1 MNLTKHFTR
10 QEFDCNDG
18 TPVPAQYMSNVI
30 ELAKQLEVLR
40 TAVGNKPIN
49 INSGY
54 RTPTYNA
61 TLKGAAKDS
70 QHLQAK
76 AADITIQGLT
86 ALQVYNIIEKLIA
99 QGKMK
104 QGGLG
109 LYDTFVH
116 YDIRGNASRLN
127 LTKKKVKQVATQVK
141 NISIIGT
148 ITLLALTSYLITKK
162 YGKKSNTK
170 K

>member
-18 TPVPAQYMSNVI
+18 TPVPAQYMSNVR

-104 QGGLG
+104 TRRFRTLRHFCTLRHTRQ
-109 LYDTFVH
+109 
-116 YDIRGNASRLN
+116 RLP
-127 LTKKKVKQVATQVK
+127 LEPHKKKVKQVATQVK

>member
-30 ELAKQLEVLR
+30 ELAKQLEILR

-116 YDIRGNASRLN
+116 YDIRGNASRWN
-127 LTKKKVKQVATQVK
+127 LTKKK
-141 NISIIGT
+141 
-148 ITLLALTSYLITKK
+148 
-162 YGKKSNTK
+162 
-170 K
+170 